1 MTKYTFIRYAYSVAI
16 QSFSDKAT
24 RLLFKEGKILKKAKW
39 QNVVKVAIRKLDMID
54 YASKLSDLKS
64 PPNNQL
70 EALKKDLIGFHSIRI
85 NGQWRLIFRWTD
97 QGPEEVRIV
106 DYH

>member
-1 MTKYTFIRYAYSVAI
+1 MAI
-16 QSFSDKAT
+16 QSFTDKAT
-24 RLLFKEGKILKKAKW
+24 RVLFEEGKTLKKAKW
-39 QNVVKVAIRKLDMID
+39 QNIAKVALRKLDMLD

-70 EALKKDLIGFHSIRI
+70 EALKKDLIGLHSIRI
-85 NGQWRLIFRWTD
+85 NDQWRLVFRWTTN
-97 QGPEEVRIV
+97 GPEEVQIL